1 MAETLSVQLMRAT
14 LPEVTAE
21 EFNILITGLKQLP
34 YVVSQPLIDR
44 FREHVKTQMENSN
57 ALER

>member
-21 EFNILITGLKQLP
+21 EFNILIAGLKQLP

-44 FREHVKTQMENSN
+44 FREHIKAQMESSD
-57 ALER
+57 ALVR

>member
-1 MAETLSVQLMRAT
+1 MADLQIQLMRAS

-34 YVVSQPLIDR
+34 YVVSQPLIDK
-44 FREHVKTQMENSN
+44 FREHVKAQVGEAN

>member
-1 MAETLSVQLMRAT
+1 MADLQIQLMRAS

-34 YVVSQPLIDR
+34 YVVSQPLIDK
-44 FREHVKTQMENSN
+44 FREHVKAQIGETN

>member
-1 MAETLSVQLMRAT
+1 MAEMPSIPLMRAT

-44 FREHVKTQMENSN
+44 FREHVKAQMENSD
-57 ALER
+57 ALVR